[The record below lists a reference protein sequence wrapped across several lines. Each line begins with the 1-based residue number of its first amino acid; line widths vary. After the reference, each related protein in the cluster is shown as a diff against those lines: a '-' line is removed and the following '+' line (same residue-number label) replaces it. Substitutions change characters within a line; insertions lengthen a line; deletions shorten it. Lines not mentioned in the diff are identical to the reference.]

1 MNNNDSFVDIIKL
14 FEEFIFNSILIQFLF
29 NNITTINIIVKL
41 ITYNYTNLF
50 TMFLGYFYNIIN
62 ICYNK
67 YRFDKLE
74 NIVYQ
79 EFREKFKNIDEKFK
93 NIDEKIDDIDEKID
107 DIDEKID
114 DMNNKLN
121 LILEK
126 LNKN

>member
-62 ICYNK
+62 IFYNK

-74 NIVYQ
+74 NTVYQ
-79 EFREKFKNIDEKFK
+79 EVRENFK
-93 NIDEKIDDIDEKID
+93 NIDEKIDDIDEKN
-107 DIDEKID
+107 D

-126 LNKN
+126 LNKY